1 MQKIKKLATVLA
13 LVALFFLLL
22 LPLFSCSAGKEI
34 ILASTTST
42 QDSGLFDAILP
53 VFEKET
59 GYTVKVI
66 AVGTGEAIE
75 LGKKGEADVILVH
88 SRKAEDA
95 FVKEGYGVGRKDVMH
110 NDFLIV
116 GPKGDPAGISAMGSV
131 AEALMAI
138 SAGKFLFVS
147 RGDGS
152 GTHKKELAAWENS
165 GIDLEGNWYIETG
178 QGMGETLRI
187 AEEKQGHTLTD
198 RGTWL
203 AQKDNFTLVELFW
216 GDKALFNPYG
226 VIAVNPEKHPGLK
239 INYDGA
245 IEFIKWITGEQ
256 AQAIIKEFGIDKYGE
271 PLFYP
276 DAVK

>member
-1 MQKIKKLATVLA
+1 MKKIKKLASA
-13 LVALFFLLL
+13 LVLITLVFSLP
-22 LPLFSCSAGKEI
+22 LPLFACSSDKQI

-88 SRKAEDA
+88 LRKAEDE
-95 FVKEGYGVGRKDVMH
+95 FVSQGYGIRRKDVMH

-116 GPKGDPAGISAMGSV
+116 GPKDDPAGISGLADA
-131 AEALMAI
+131 AEALKAI
-138 SAGKFLFVS
+138 ASGQAIFIS
-147 RGDGS
+147 RGDDS
-152 GTHKKELAAWENS
+152 GTHKKELSIWES
-165 GIDLEGNWYIETG
+165 AGIKVEGNWYIETG

-187 AEEKQGHTLTD
+187 AEEKQGYTLTD

-203 AQKDNFTLVELFW
+203 AQKDNFTLVELLK
-216 GDKALFNPYG
+216 GDKILFNPYG
-226 VIAVNPEKHPGLK
+226 VIAVNPEKHPGIK

-245 IEFIKWITGEQ
+245 AKFVEWITGIQ
-256 AQAIIKEFGIDKYGE
+256 GQAIIKEFGVDKYGE

-276 DAVK
+276 DAIK